1 MKTKNRR
8 FYTTAE
14 ISKMLGIT
22 KNTLF
27 NWEQADK
34 IPKARRDPMN
44 NYRVYTEKDIK
55 KLKSITKR

>member
-1 MKTKNRR
+1 MEIKK

-14 ISKMLGIT
+14 VSNMLGVT

-27 NWEQADK
+27 NWERAGK

-44 NYRVYTEKDIK
+44 NYRIYAGKDIER
-55 KLKSITKR
+55 LRIITGRK

>member
-1 MKTKNRR
+1 MNIKK

-14 ISKMLGIT
+14 VSNLLGIT

-27 NWEQADK
+27 NWERAGK

-44 NYRVYTEKDIK
+44 NYRTYTEKDIK
-55 KLKSITKR
+55 KLRIIIDR